1 MYKHLL
7 YRNYRSYSGLVFRL
21 GHRVTK
27 VGWLVFSG
35 VIVSALLGL
44 DTNLSLAYQTSTLL
58 FVILFVSVIATFF
71 AGARLVAQRNLPKFG
86 AVGETLRYDI
96 VIQNVG
102 RKIQRGLTITERMP
116 DPRPTLEQF
125 SNTPEPGEEKRN
137 WYDRSQGWY
146 RWQYLIT
153 KNQFALTKEQPLP
166 PLAPKNAIRVPAEIV
181 PTRRGILRL
190 DSLNAYVPDPF
201 GLFRSTESIPT
212 KDSIVILPKRYNIPA
227 IELSGITKYQQG
239 GVSMASAI
247 GESEEFVALREYR
260 SGDPLRHIHW
270 RSFAKIGKPIVKEF
284 QDEFFVR
291 HALIL
296 DTFNATVNS
305 DCFEEA
311 VSVAASFAYT
321 IQTQDSLLDLMFV
334 GPEAYCFTA
343 GRGVGQTEQM
353 LEILAAVQPCADKPF
368 KILEELVLEHVG
380 SVSGC
385 ICVFLAWDEARQNFV
400 EQLKILGVPVLVL
413 VVSERDAKLPLG
425 PMADKPEA
433 FKILPLGKVQEELA
447 KL

>member
-27 VGWLVFSG
+27 IGWLVFSG
-35 VIVSALLGL
+35 VIISSLLGL

-58 FVILFVSVIATFF
+58 FVVLFVSVVATFF
-71 AGARLVAQRNLPKFG
+71 ARARLSAERNMPKFG
-86 AVGETLRYDI
+86 AAGEPLHYDI
-96 VIQNVG
+96 SIRNVG
-102 RKIQRGLTITERMP
+102 RKVQRGLSVMERMP
-116 DPRPTLEQF
+116 DPRPTLQQF
-125 SNTPEPGEEKRN
+125 LNTPEPGEEKRN

-146 RWQYLIT
+146 RWQYLLT
-153 KNQFALTKEQPLP
+153 KNRFALTKEQALP
-166 PLAPKNAIRVPAEIV
+166 PLAPGQSILVTAELV

-190 DSLNAYVPDPF
+190 ETLNAYVPDPF
-201 GLFRSTESIPT
+201 GLFRSTVTIPT
-212 KDSIVILPKRYNIPA
+212 EDSIVILPKRYNIPA
-227 IELSGITKYQQG
+227 VELPGITKYQQG

-247 GESEEFVALREYR
+247 GESEEFVALRDYR

-270 RSFAKIGKPIVKEF
+270 RSYAKLGKPIVKEF

-296 DTFNATVNS
+296 DTFKENVNS

-353 LEILAAVQPCADKPF
+353 LEILAAVQLCSDKPF
-368 KILEELVLEHVG
+368 QTLEHLVIEHVG
-380 SVSGC
+380 AVSGC
-385 ICVFLAWDEARQNFV
+385 ICVFLTWDEARQSFI

-413 VVSERDAKLPLG
+413 IVTETDVTLPLG

-433 FKILPLGKVQEELA
+433 FRVLPLGKIEENLA
-447 KL
+447 TL